1 MLEAMW
7 EGFRLLLDWQIVW
20 LIVLATAIGNF
31 FGAVPG
37 LGGNLALALL
47 IPFVFGMQPF
57 AGLAFLLAMHSVVQ
71 TGGAIPS
78 ILFGIPGTGP
88 CTATIIDGLPMTKKG
103 EGGVA
108 MGAQLAASGVG
119 GVIGGFVL
127 ALLIPVLRPIIMAFG
142 SPEIFMLIVFGLTMI
157 VVVSRESIAKGFIA
171 TLIGLMLGMV
181 GLSPHTGIGRFT
193 FDQLWLWDGIHVV
206 CIVLGI
212 FAYAEMMELG
222 ARGHTAK
229 MSQVDIKMSWQ
240 QLWKGTTIVFK
251 EWWLTLRTSIIGV
264 IIGIIPGLGGDAA
277 SWICYAHAAQT
288 CKNNENFGK
297 GDIRGVI
304 AVETANNSKEGGALL
319 PTLGFGIPGS
329 SGMAILLG
337 AFLILGITPGP
348 KMLVDHLDIVW
359 GMVWVLIIANI
370 FGAVSLYPLTR
381 YMGMLAFLRSSLLI
395 PPIMFLAAM
404 GAFLIR
410 GFWQDVVLAVMFGFF
425 GYAMKRFNYPRATL
439 VLGFIMGPLA
449 EDYFYKSMSAW
460 GFSFLLRPVTVA
472 LLILAVLSLV
482 YSVWKVVRDRSKKK
496 PDTTKIGSDM
506 LFSLFLLMVFIGA
519 CYMASTWPRKTYPL
533 LVIIPAIMFSVWH
546 ILLQVYRLR
555 TSIPAETGLPSEK
568 TVSAPVEITKESIEE
583 ITKERIE
590 ETIELRNERIIFLW
604 LLGFLT
610 IIMIAG
616 FWVAMLVFI
625 PLFMFKFGHEK
636 RKLVVVYTACF
647 WVSIYVVFQA
657 LMKSSLFGGVFD
669 ISW

>member
-1 MLEAMW
+1 MLESMW
-7 EGFRLLLDWQIVW
+7 EGFKLLLDWQIVW
-20 LIVLATAIGNF
+20 LMVLATAIGNF

-47 IPFVFGMQPF
+47 IPFVFGMTPF
-57 AGLAFLLAMHSVVQ
+57 AGLAFLLAMHSVVH

-88 CTATIIDGLPMTKKG
+88 CTATIVDGLPMTKKG

-108 MGAQLAASGVG
+108 MGAQLAASAVG
-119 GVIGGFVL
+119 GVIGGIVL
-127 ALLIPVLRPIIMAFG
+127 AMLIPVLRPIIMVFG
-142 SPEIFMLIVFGLTMI
+142 SPEVFMLIVFGLTMI
-157 VVVSRESIAKGFIA
+157 VVVSRESIAKGFTA

-181 GLSPHTGIGRFT
+181 GLSPHTGVGRFT

-222 ARGHTAK
+222 ARGHKAK
-229 MSQVDIKMSWQ
+229 MSQVDIEMGWD
-240 QLWKGTTIVFK
+240 QLWRGTKLVFE

-264 IIGIIPGLGGDAA
+264 IVGIIPGLGGDAA
-277 SWICYAHAAQT
+277 SWICYGHAAQT

-348 KMLVDHLDIVW
+348 KMLVEHLDIVW

-370 FGAVSLYPLTR
+370 FGAATLYPLTR
-381 YMGMLAFLRSSLLI
+381 YMGMLAFLRGSLLI

-410 GFWQDVVLAVMFGFF
+410 GFWQDVALAVMFGFF
-425 GYAMKRFNYPRATL
+425 GYAMKRFNYPRAPL
-439 VLGFIMGPLA
+439 ILGFILGPLS
-449 EDYFYKSMSAW
+449 EDYFYKSVSAW
-460 GFSFLLRPVTVA
+460 GWGFLLRPVTVV
-472 LLILAVLSLV
+472 LLILAALSLV
-482 YSVWKVVRDRSKKK
+482 YSVWKVARDRGKKK
-496 PDTTKIGSDM
+496 LDPTKIKSDM
-506 LFSLFLLMVFIGA
+506 VFSLFLLLVFIGA
-519 CYMASTWPRKTYPL
+519 SYIAISWPRKTYPL
-533 LVIIPAIMFSVWH
+533 LVTVPATMLSLWLV
-546 ILLQVYRLR
+546 LLQIHRLR
-555 TSIPAETGLPSEK
+555 TVRDAGTNLSPEQTASDAGEATGEK
-568 TVSAPVEITKESIEE
+568 IEP
-583 ITKERIE
+583 
-590 ETIELRNERIIFLW
+590 RNERIIFLW
-604 LLGFLT
+604 LLALLAM
-610 IIMIAG
+610 IMITG

-625 PLFMFKFGHEK
+625 PLFMIKFGRENHK
-636 RKLVVVYTACF
+636 FVAVYTASF
-647 WVSIYVVFQA
+647 WVSMYVVFQA
-657 LMKSSLFGGVFD
+657 LMKESLYGGVFG